1 MEREALGARLGVV
14 VPNGFPGI
22 PTYRLPASLSPRPG
36 ARVAVPFGNRV
47 VTGIA
52 VEGEPEPLA
61 AGNEREV
68 LAVLDDEPFLPPAL
82 LSVLLRAAAYY
93 FVPPGELLRAA
104 VPGRLLSLGE
114 TVYRPAREMVGRS
127 PDTDRAREVL
137 GAVVARGQATL
148 AGLAQEVGA
157 ASLGRTLRQLLEEGF
172 VRVADESVR
181 GGRSPVER
189 AWIARPHPSADLL
202 LARRPKQRDLYRHLS
217 SLGRPA
223 SAVELR
229 AAGHSPAL
237 LPALGKE
244 GLAAPVETER
254 RTDLSVHAGRAAAPP
269 AVVPTSEQR
278 AALDAIGAAVR
289 AGREATFLLDGVT
302 GSGKTEVYLGAAEAT
317 RDQGKQSI
325 LLVPEIALAPA
336 LVRRV
341 LARFGDRVSLLHSGL
356 SDGERASEWERARRG
371 DVDAVVGP
379 RSAIFAPL
387 PRLGHPQPDTSE
399 LRRAHPH
406 PHIQFHRLAQPDGQ
420 SRPQALR
427 GDQSRFV
434 RRQVRRESRT
444 VLARPVL

>member
-1 MEREALGARLGVV
+1 M
-14 VPNGFPGI
+14 
-22 PTYRLPASLSPRPG
+22 
-36 ARVAVPFGNRV
+36 
-47 VTGIA
+47 
-52 VEGEPEPLA
+52 EGEPEPLA

-181 GGRSPVER
+181 GGRSPVAR
-189 AWIARPHPSADLL
+189 AWIARPEPSADLL

-269 AVVPTSEQR
+269 AVV
-278 AALDAIGAAVR
+278 DAIGAAVR

-387 PRLGHPQPDTSE
+387 PRLGLIVVDE
-399 LRRAHPH
+399 AH
-406 PHIQFHRLAQPDGQ
+406 DGSYKQ
-420 SRPQALR
+420 
-427 GDQSRFV
+427 G
-434 RRQVRRESRT
+434 ESPRYDART
-444 VLARPVL
+444 LARVRARQEGVVLVLGSATSSMESERGAREGRIPRLVLPARPGARAPATV